1 MAMNLFIFLAV
12 VFFIPCVN
20 NFSTQEGFESKQLV
34 DIKKASKKI
43 DSAGTKSPTG
53 TVENFNNGDSI
64 VKFYNPVGE
73 DRRYSDVEFSIVSKD
88 KNISCNRNKD
98 VENVRNVDAAP
109 KKGGENIKERL
120 CCFLKDFLFIQ
131 YFQIKLHNVDGYNYE
146 VWVDEYKLSN
156 NKNHLYKIPL
166 GEHVIKI
173 RCFGYDDI
181 VFKANINSES
191 EFDVYCKFKQS
202 PFYCFNLNI
211 SPLDINPHDRNKYPE
226 EISISFDVNRNVI
239 DKKVTCKIKNENGD
253 DVFTKEFSNFTS
265 FTQGFTFYGMDKDG
279 NPLPNG
285 QYSVNVIYDDKVL
298 SGYLSISDRLSG
310 WRFIRHRFFGYSLQ
324 YEKSREPILNIPR
337 HDLRLGG
344 NGSAFVTNRF
354 KIAFL
359 VPNFKFNR
367 IDAFIVL
374 PLFRFI
380 NVTFGTYVCGFSGNG
395 KLGSG
400 MIVNGNVDPTN
411 IKSGDELAP
420 QHGNNMYPTRE
431 YKMNCKIKI
440 IEGYDWNRNNS
451 VSIAIDTQI
460 NLPGIKN
467 IFKKSEWDELQDNN
481 DDNSTKK
488 KRICDYICGLI
499 DINFY
504 RFFCVFV
511 NFNILGLLNA
521 IKRKNVYHEK
531 ASSVGAAFYIKQ
543 WVISFFFH
551 WEHSWE
557 YSEGGGLKEK
567 GNLCKKGEIKSS
579 PLGKKIN
586 KTKDESSSF
595 PPPDNFHLT
604 VMYRLEFYNVSVG
617 FDLEF
622 MQSLVPLFSLKILL
636 G

>member
-64 VKFYNPVGE
+64 VKFYNPVSE

-211 SPLDINPHDRNKYPE
+211 SPLDINPTIRDADHE

-265 FTQGFTFYGMDKDG
+265 FTQGFTFYGMDRDG

-359 VPNFKFNR
+359 VPNFKFNK

-374 PLFRFI
+374 PIFRFI
-380 NVTFGTYVCGFSGNG
+380 NLTFGTYVCGVGREGKMIVAGAKESTKIKISSGNV
-395 KLGSG
+395 LQ
-400 MIVNGNVDPTN
+400 P
-411 IKSGDELAP
+411 
-420 QHGNNMYPTRE
+420 GNNMYPTRE

-440 IEGYDWNRNNS
+440 VELYDWNRDIS
-451 VSIAIDTQI
+451 QSFAIDTQI

-467 IFKKSEWDELQDNN
+467 IFKKSEGDESHDNN
-481 DDNSTKK
+481 TKK
-488 KRICDYICGLI
+488 KRICDYICALLEV
-499 DINFY
+499 NHN
-504 RFFCVFV
+504 RFFCVFFNV
-511 NFNILGLLNA
+511 NILGFIRA
-521 IKRKNVYHEK
+521 FKRKNPYHER
-531 ASSVGAAFYIKQ
+531 ATSIGAAFYIKQ
-543 WVISFFFH
+543 CVISFFFH
-551 WEHSWE
+551 WEYSDWK
-557 YSEGGGLKEK
+557 YSEGLNEK
-567 GNLCKKGEIKSS
+567 G
-579 PLGKKIN
+579 KIN
-586 KTKDESSSF
+586 KGKESPWF
-595 PPPDNFHLT
+595 PRPDNFHLSAT
-604 VMYRLEFYNVSVG
+604 YRFEFYNVSVG

-622 MQSLVPLFSLKILL
+622 MKSFVPLFSLKIYL

>member
-1 MAMNLFIFLAV
+1 M
-12 VFFIPCVN
+12 
-20 NFSTQEGFESKQLV
+20 
-34 DIKKASKKI
+34 
-43 DSAGTKSPTG
+43 
-53 TVENFNNGDSI
+53 
-64 VKFYNPVGE
+64 
-73 DRRYSDVEFSIVSKD
+73 
-88 KNISCNRNKD
+88 
-98 VENVRNVDAAP
+98 
-109 KKGGENIKERL
+109 
-120 CCFLKDFLFIQ
+120 FIQ
-131 YFQIKLHNVDGYNYE
+131 YFQVRLHNVDGYNYE

-166 GEHVIKI
+166 GEHVVKI

-265 FTQGFTFYGMDKDG
+265 FTQRFTFYGMDRDG

-298 SGYLSISDRLSG
+298 SGYLSISDILSG

-324 YEKSREPILNIPR
+324 YGKSREPILNISR
-337 HDLRLGG
+337 HDLGLGG

-440 IEGYDWNRNNS
+440 VELYDWNRDIS
-451 VSIAIDTQI
+451 QTFAIDTQI

-467 IFKKSEWDELQDNN
+467 IFKKLEGDESQDNN

-488 KRICDYICGLI
+488 KRICDYICALI
-499 DINFY
+499 DINY
-504 RFFCVFV
+504 HKIFCVFG
-511 NFNILGLLNA
+511 NFNILGLWHA
-521 IKRKNVYHEK
+521 IKWENVYHEK
-531 ASSVGAAFYIKQ
+531 AISIGAAFYIKQ
-543 WVISFFFH
+543 CVISFFFH
-551 WEHSWE
+551 WE
-557 YSEGGGLKEK
+557 YSDWKYSGGLNEK
-567 GNLCKKGEIKSS
+567 GV
-579 PLGKKIN
+579 LGREKKIN
-586 KTKDESSSF
+586 KKIKKESFSF
-595 PPPDNFHLT
+595 PPPDNFHLSAT
-604 VMYRLEFYNVSVG
+604 YRFEFYNVSVG

-622 MQSLVPLFSLKILL
+622 MQSLVPLLSLKIHL

>member
-1 MAMNLFIFLAV
+1 MVMNLFIFLAV

-20 NFSTQEGFESKQLV
+20 NFSAQEGFESKQLV
-34 DIKKASKKI
+34 DIKKTSKNI

-88 KNISCNRNKD
+88 KNTSCNSNKD
-98 VENVRNVDAAP
+98 VENVKNVDAAP
-109 KKGGENIKERL
+109 KKGEENIKERL

-131 YFQIKLHNVDGYNYE
+131 YFQIRLQNVDGYNYE

-166 GEHVIKI
+166 GEHVVKI

-191 EFDVYCKFKQS
+191 EFDAYCKFKQS

-211 SPLDINPHDRNKYPE
+211 SPLDINPTTKRARYPE
-226 EISISFDVNRNVI
+226 EISISFDVNRNVN
-239 DKKVTCKIKNENGD
+239 DKKVTCKIKNKNGD
-253 DVFTKEFSNFTS
+253 DVFTKEFSNFTT
-265 FTQGFTFYGMDKDG
+265 FTQKFTFYGKDMGG

-298 SGYLSISDRLSG
+298 SGYISISDSLAQ

-324 YEKSREPILNIPR
+324 YEKCREPILNISR
-337 HDLRLGG
+337 HGLGLVG
-344 NGSAFVTNRF
+344 NGSAFITNRF

-359 VPNFKFNR
+359 VPNFKINK

-380 NVTFGTYVCGFSGNG
+380 NITFSTYVYWFRKKK
-395 KLGSG
+395 KLGSD
-400 MIVNGNVDPTN
+400 MIVDANVSPQN
-411 IKSGDELAP
+411 IMNLYP

-440 IEGYDWNRNNS
+440 IESYDWNKDIS
-451 VSIAIDTQI
+451 STFAIDTQI

-467 IFKKSEWDELQDNN
+467 IFKKSERDELQDNN
-481 DDNSTKK
+481 ADNSTKK
-488 KRICDYICGLI
+488 KRICDYICALF
-499 DINFY
+499 DVNY
-504 RFFCVFV
+504 NRFFCFFG
-511 NFNILGLLNA
+511 NFNILGILHT
-521 IKRKNVYHEK
+521 IKWKNVYHEK
-531 ASSVGAAFYIKQ
+531 PLSIGAAFYIKQ
-543 WVISFFFH
+543 CVISFFLH
-551 WEHSWE
+551 WE
-557 YSEGGGLKEK
+557 YSDWKYSEGAGLNEKNDLSKKE
-567 GNLCKKGEIKSS
+567 EIDS
-579 PLGKKIN
+579 PMSVKKIN
-586 KTKDESSSF
+586 KKKKESSSF
-595 PPPDNFHLT
+595 PFPDNFHISAT
-604 VMYRLEFYNVSVG
+604 YRLEFYNVSVG

-622 MQSLVPLFSLKILL
+622 MKSFVPLFSLKIHL